1 MRGKLAFGVSR
12 GIAAAA
18 IAVIGVACGSG
29 STRQSAEAS
38 VELSAVRSDSA
49 RVAALAIAAVTG
61 SPDVLPDTHI
71 EYRVIQF
78 TPDSLGWLVSVI
90 PQVRAQ
96 YADSI
101 VVVGGGGL
109 VRVWRGDSVTVLNHY
124 R

>member
-12 GIAAAA
+12 GIAVAA
-18 IAVIGVACGSG
+18 IAVIGVACGGG
-29 STRQSAEAS
+29 STRQSGEAS

-61 SPDVLPDTHI
+61 SPDILPDTLT

-101 VVVGGGGL
+101 VGIGGGGL
-109 VRVWRGDSVTVLNHY
+109 VRVWRGDSVTVLNYY